1 MSFTM
6 FFVLLCAIFGS
17 NARSAKNHESWAGL
31 SFIAAAVSLVLE
43 TLLRLIKP

>member
-17 NARSAKNHESWAGL
+17 NARSEKNHEAWAGL
-31 SFIAAAVSLVLE
+31 FLIAAAIALVLE
-43 TLLRLIKP
+43 TLASVLKL